1 DRSRDAVRT
10 TFQEGVVTY
19 YGLAFR
25 ARSGFETV
33 VSFNASVFKDTEG
46 RVAGILAAAR
56 DITQQKRI
64 EQEVREQQAYNR
76 GLIESNIDA
85 LMTTDPLGIIT
96 DVNQQMCELTGRNRN
111 ELVGTPFKNYFTDP
125 KRAEDGIRK
134 VLAEDRVTNYELT
147 ARAKGGREIVVSY
160 NATTFRSSDGKLKGV
175 FAAARDITIQ

>member
-1 DRSRDAVRT
+1 MVRLSGYSRDQLVCTSCQDYFTEPSPYT
-10 TFQEGVVTY
+10 TLFRSTFAEGVVTNY
-19 YGLAFR
+19 ELVLR

-46 RVAGILAAAR
+46 RVAGILAGAR

-96 DVNQQMCELTGRNRN
+96 DVNKQMCEITGRSRD
-111 ELVGTPFKNYFTDP
+111 ELIKTTFKAYFTDP
-125 KRAEDGIRK
+125 QRAEDGIRK
-134 VLAEDRVTNYELT
+134 VLAEGQVTNYELT
-147 ARAKGGREIVVSY
+147 VRAQ
-160 NATTFRSSDGKLKGV
+160 DGKE
-175 FAAARDITIQ
+175 T

>member
-56 DITQQKRI
+56 DITQQKRL
-64 EQEVREQQAYNR
+64 EQELREQQTYNR

-96 DVNQQMCELTGRNRN
+96 DVNRQMCAITGHSRE
-111 ELVGTPFKNYFTDP
+111 ELVGTAFKGYFTDP
-125 KRAEDGIRK
+125 VRAEDGIRK
-134 VLAEDRVTNYELT
+134 VLGQGRVTNY
-147 ARAKGGREIVVSY
+147 
-160 NATTFRSSDGKLKGV
+160 
-175 FAAARDITIQ
+175 